1 MPDYKRGEI
10 YYVSP
15 SYAETGSEIWSGRP
29 AVIVSND
36 ELNRCRNCVE
46 VVYLTTRPKQDSP
59 SHVILHATGRQST
72 AMCEQISTVDKV
84 RMTYSGDTP
93 CACTKKE
100 LSEIDAA
107 LLYSLSLDAPAPV
120 TTLDLDKTRLLAER
134 DIYKRMY
141 EDLLE
146 RFTGIVSVGA

>member
-59 SHVILHATGRQST
+59 CHVVLHATGKQST
-72 AMCEQISTVDKV
+72 ALCEQISTVDKV
-84 RMTYSGDTP
+84 RMTYSGDYP

-100 LSEIDAA
+100 LAEIDAA
-107 LLYSLSLDAPAPV
+107 LLYSLALDAPPPV
-120 TTLDLDKTRLLAER
+120 TTMDLDKFRLLAER
-134 DIYKRMY
+134 DIYKGMY
-141 EDLLE
+141 ERLLD
-146 RFTGIVSVGA
+146 RISGTGA

>member
-10 YYVSP
+10 YYVAL
-15 SYAETGSEIWSGRP
+15 SYAETGCEIWSGRP

-36 ELNRCRNCVE
+36 ELNRTRNVVE

-59 SHVILHATGRQST
+59 CHVILHATGKQST
-72 AMCEQISTVDKV
+72 ALCEQISTVDKV
-84 RMTYSGDTP
+84 RLTYSGSAP

-100 LSEIDAA
+100 LGEIDAA
-107 LLYSLSLDAPAPV
+107 LLYSLSLDAPPPV

-146 RFTGIVSVGA
+146 RFTGAVSVGA

>member
-10 YYVSP
+10 YYVAP
-15 SYAETGSEIWSGRP
+15 SYTETGSEIWSGCFV
-29 AVIVSND
+29 VIVSND
-36 ELNRCRNCVE
+36 ELNCCRNCVE
-46 VVYLTTRPKQDSP
+46 VVYLTTRPKNDSP
-59 SHVILHATGRQST
+59 CHVILHATGKQST
-72 AMCEQISTVDKV
+72 ALCEQISTVDKV
-84 RMTYSGDTP
+84 RMTFNGNVP

-100 LSEIDAA
+100 LAEIDAA

-146 RFTGIVSVGA
+146 RFTGVVSVGA

>member
-10 YYVSP
+10 YYVAPNYS
-15 SYAETGSEIWSGRP
+15 ETGSEIWSGRP

-36 ELNRCRNCVE
+36 DLNRNRNCVE

-59 SHVILHATGRQST
+59 SHVVLHATGRQST
-72 AMCEQISTVDKV
+72 ALCEQISTVDKV

-107 LLYSLSLDAPAPV
+107 LLYSLALNAPAPV
-120 TTLDLDKTRLLAER
+120 MTLDLDKTRLLAER

-146 RFTGIVSVGA
+146 RFTGVVSVGA

>member
-10 YYVSP
+10 YYVAP
-15 SYAETGSEIWSGRP
+15 SYAETGHEIWSGRP

-59 SHVILHATGRQST
+59 CHVTIHATGRQST
-72 AMCEQISTVDKV
+72 ALCEQISTVDKV
-84 RMTYSGDTP
+84 RLTYSGSAP
-93 CACTKKE
+93 CACTRKE
-100 LSEIDAA
+100 LTEIDAA

-146 RFTGIVSVGA
+146 RFTGVVSVGA

>member
-1 MPDYKRGEI
+1 
-10 YYVSP
+10 
-15 SYAETGSEIWSGRP
+15 
-29 AVIVSND
+29 
-36 ELNRCRNCVE
+36 
-46 VVYLTTRPKQDSP
+46 
-59 SHVILHATGRQST
+59 
-72 AMCEQISTVDKV
+72 
-84 RMTYSGDTP
+84 MTYSGNAP

-141 EDLLE
+141 ESLLD
-146 RFTGIVSVGA
+146 RISGTGA

>member
-10 YYVSP
+10 YYVAPNYS
-15 SYAETGSEIWSGRP
+15 ETGSEIWSGRP

-36 ELNRCRNCVE
+36 DLNRTRNVVE

-59 SHVILHATGRQST
+59 SHVIIHATGKQST
-72 AMCEQISTVDKV
+72 ALCEQISTVDKV
-84 RMTYSGDTP
+84 RMAYSGNAP
-93 CACTKKE
+93 CVCTSKE
-100 LSEIDAA
+100 LSQIDAA

-141 EDLLE
+141 ESLLD
-146 RFTGIVSVGA
+146 RISGTGA